1 MSSICILLAHHQ
13 FLRGDDS
20 GLTTGA
26 PEPLLS
32 GIGTFAGSD
41 VKRSLVSS
49 ADDMREGDLRMAP
62 KCSTWLYRNSHC
74 NNGTNR
80 STLLKETVF
89 PSPPYLT
96 N

>member
-1 MSSICILLAHHQ
+1 MERNTGCGNGLPFREKGRKYKPVVTSVKESVSSICILLADRQ
-13 FLRGDDS
+13 FLRGDVS

-41 VKRSLVSS
+41 VKRSPVSS

-62 KCSTWLYRNSHC
+62 KCST
-74 NNGTNR
+74 
-80 STLLKETVF
+80 
-89 PSPPYLT
+89 
-96 N
+96 